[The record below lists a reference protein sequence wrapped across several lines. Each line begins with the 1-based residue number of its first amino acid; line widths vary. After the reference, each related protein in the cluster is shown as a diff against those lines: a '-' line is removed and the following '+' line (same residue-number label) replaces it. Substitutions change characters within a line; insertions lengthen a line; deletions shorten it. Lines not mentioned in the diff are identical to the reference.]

1 MASGFAFVLDR
12 TTQGLARKLTKPTA
26 RITKFGVSYDMTSS
40 SPRPVFLD
48 RTVYRDDGDRGRVTM
63 SGLELWTQSL
73 PIVLIGDP
81 GMGKSY
87 LTEAL
92 VEANQQAKRVK
103 ASAFV
108 RHPARFA
115 LSDGET
121 CLVIDGLDEVAARA
135 ESDPLQ
141 NVLSKLAEI
150 GHPPFVLSCRAAD
163 WRSAGDSREIAEDYG
178 VAPTVWTLAP
188 LTDSE
193 ARRLCALEGLDE
205 SAADKLLR
213 HISDRGL
220 IELATNPLTL
230 KLLIEVAS
238 VTGEQLPDTRREL
251 YETAVRLICREA
263 DAAKLSLPLNDV
275 DLQTALDA
283 AGAIGAAL
291 ILSGCDEISREGLAI
306 AEPGTL
312 ELPNLSDLV
321 EPELAK
327 LMLTSRLFK
336 TEDAARDRFAP
347 IHRTVAENLGARWI
361 VRRFAGRRFARRRV
375 LSLLSRDG
383 VVPASFR
390 GLHAWL
396 SLDTGFAADVI
407 ATDPY
412 GVLIYGDG
420 DSLGAAEGR
429 KVLQALSKL
438 EAEDPF
444 FRGDAWALRSKG
456 CLVQPELKE
465 DLRVYLK
472 SPDVGYQFR
481 SLILEALNGS
491 ELSCEMVEDLEA
503 IALNPDYSYRERV
516 EAADGLVEAV
526 PDDWDKT
533 AFLQALHKLW
543 DESSTRLA
551 LNCLDEFRVGNFA
564 PELIADCILAH
575 TGYLPGRPSN
585 AEQRTSGMLYSMR
598 REMPVQLCASILDRM
613 SEVVDEYS
621 EDHRASDAGWDG
633 WYEIRTF
640 TQTIIRRVLESG
652 FGDADRIARW
662 VVRFEPSDYID
673 DEDRD
678 LVARHFHANQD
689 LRQRVQH
696 SLLFGTEANPDGIPM
711 YRLRRY
717 SVGLWPT
724 PEDVAVHLTTLN
736 AKPSFSN
743 EDRHT
748 WRGLLNAARTDQG
761 IPPSVLDLAEIGASR
776 DAELHRFLHPD
787 PDAEPPQWKKN
798 EEEAERKFAERRA
811 ERDRKELE
819 RLADYR
825 DHIEGI
831 RAGTSGALVT
841 SAEMY
846 HGRYTNVDRKLAQ
859 PARLAQ
865 WMHGDASLIDAAL
878 EGFDR
883 VIDRNDLPTAVQVSD
898 SYAEGKVWN
907 LCHPLL
913 AGLNERLAAGH
924 TMEGVATGVLQTAW
938 CALHVDLLN
947 REGELADLANA
958 LRSRLQDTSG
968 EWEQTLRTW
977 FEPQFRVRKDH
988 VSGLYG
994 FAHKETDTDLVFELC
1009 ADWLA
1014 VFPDLNVESETELM
1028 FGLIRASG
1036 ARRIEAYALLAVLAE
1051 TRLANAADLD
1061 DRRRLLWRSIAFI
1074 TAFDRAVLWQQE
1086 ASNQDFIWEVRR
1098 RIGYGNEVESE
1109 SMTLQIAQAA
1119 WLVSAFRRAWPIAKP
1134 DTYKRGDETS
1144 FDASQFLSRLIH
1156 DLAADT
1162 GDEAASAL
1170 MALVGEAEDGYTNQL
1185 KAARASQQRK
1195 RVEAEFEPVSIAT
1208 LANSMDN
1215 RPPEQHADLQAYV
1228 VSAIEALQDKLKG
1241 DDVDIVDLFYET
1253 KSENLPKVENDCRNA
1268 LFGLLHLEHGIE
1280 ASPEVAMPR
1289 ATRADGG
1296 FRLNAMTIPLEA
1308 KGQWH
1313 SEVWTAAETQL
1324 DENYT
1329 IDHQAAGYGIY
1340 LVFWFGD
1347 DVPERRRLNRPP
1359 RGQRLP
1365 ASGADMKEQ
1374 LEARIASGRRDGIKV
1389 VVLDLERKVRR
1400 K

>member
-1 MASGFAFVLDR
+1 MAGAAE
-12 TTQGLARKLTKPTA
+12 QPT
-26 RITKFGVSYDMTSS
+26 
-40 SPRPVFLD
+40 FLD
-48 RTVYRDDGDRGRVTM
+48 RTVYRSDANSGRVEI
-63 SGLELWTQSL
+63 SALDLWSHSL

-92 VEANQQAKRVK
+92 VLKNGAAKRVK
-103 ASAFV
+103 AGAFV
-108 RHPARFA
+108 RNAKRYA
-115 LSDGET
+115 LKTDET
-121 CLVIDGLDEVAARA
+121 CLVIDGLDEVAART
-135 ESDPLQ
+135 EGDPLQ
-141 NVLSKLAEI
+141 NVLTKLAEI

-163 WRSAGDSREIAEDYG
+163 WRSAGDSVAIAEDYG
-178 VAPTVWTLAP
+178 ALPTVWTLAP
-188 LTDSE
+188 LTDTE
-193 ARRLCALEGLDE
+193 ARRFCALEGLDE
-205 SAADKLLR
+205 NAAERLLR
-213 HISDRGL
+213 HVADRGL
-220 IELATNPLTL
+220 SELAQNPLTL

-238 VTGEQLPDTRREL
+238 VTGEDLPDTRRDL
-251 YETAVRLICREA
+251 YETAVRLICREGDEA
-263 DAAKLSLPLNDV
+263 RLGSALNEIDV
-275 DLQTALDA
+275 QTALDA

-291 ILSGCDEISREGLAI
+291 ILSGCEEISREGLAI
-306 AEPGTL
+306 PEPGTL
-312 ELPNLSDLV
+312 ELPSLSELV
-321 EPELAK
+321 APDLAK
-327 LMLTSRLFK
+327 LVLTSRLFK
-336 TEDAARDRFAP
+336 VEDAVRGRFAP
-347 IHRTVAENLGARWI
+347 IHRTIAEYLGARWLS
-361 VRRFAGRRFARRRV
+361 RRLSGHRFARRRV

-396 SLDTGFAADVI
+396 SLDSNFAADVI
-407 ATDPY
+407 DADPY
-412 GVLIYGDG
+412 GVLVYGDG
-420 DSLGAAEGR
+420 DSLSATEGR
-429 KVLQALSKL
+429 LLLQALSKL
-438 EAEDPF
+438 EADDPF
-444 FRGDAWALRSKG
+444 FRGDAWALRSTG
-456 CLVQPELKE
+456 CLVLPELKE
-465 DLRVYLK
+465 DLRTYLR
-472 SPDVGYQFR
+472 SPSVQFQFR

-491 ELSCEMVEDLEA
+491 ALSRELVEDLEA
-503 IALNPDYSYRERV
+503 IALNSDYSYRERV

-526 PDDWDKT
+526 PDEWDKT

-551 LNCLDEFRVGNFA
+551 LNCLDEFGLGHFA
-564 PELIADCILAH
+564 PELIANCILAH
-575 TGYLPGRPSN
+575 SGYLLGRPSN
-585 AEQRTSGMLYSMR
+585 GEQRTGGMLYSMR
-598 REMPVQLCASILDRM
+598 REMPIQLCAPILDRM
-613 SEVVDEYS
+613 SEAVEEYS
-621 EDHRASDAGWDG
+621 EEHRASDAGWDG

-640 TQTIIRRVLESG
+640 TQTTIRRVLESG

-662 VVRFEPSDYID
+662 VVRFEPSDYTD

-678 LVARHFHANQD
+678 LVASHFVANQE

-696 SLLFGTEANPDGIPM
+696 SLLFGTEADPDGIPM

-717 SVGLWPT
+717 SAGLWPT
-724 PEDVAVHLTTLN
+724 PEDVAVHLKTLN
-736 AKPSFSN
+736 AKSKFSG

-748 WRGLLNAARTDQG
+748 WRGLVNAARTEEG
-761 IPPSVLDLAEIGASR
+761 IPPTVLGLAEIGASR

-787 PDAEPPQWKKN
+787 PDAEPPPWKRN
-798 EEEAERKFAERRA
+798 EEEAERRFAERQA

-859 PARLAQ
+859 TARLAQ

-883 VIDRNDLPTAVQVSD
+883 VIERKDLPSAAQVSD

-913 AGLNERLAAGH
+913 AGLNERLAAGSS
-924 TMEGVATGVLQTAW
+924 MQDVDTGVLQSAW

-947 REGELADLANA
+947 REGELADLASA
-958 LRSRLQDTSG
+958 LRSRLQDTPG
-968 EWEQTLRTW
+968 AWEQTLRTW

-988 VSGLYG
+988 ATALYE
-994 FAHKETDTDLVFELC
+994 FAHKEADTDLVFKLC

-1014 VFPDLNVESETELM
+1014 AFPDLNVESETELM

-1036 ARRIEAYALLAVLAE
+1036 ARRSEAYALLAEQAE
-1051 TRLANAADLD
+1051 TRLANAKELD
-1061 DRRRLLWRSIAFI
+1061 DRRRLLWRSIAFM
-1074 TAFDRAVLWQQE
+1074 TAFDRAEFWQQE
-1086 ASNQDFIWEVRR
+1086 AANQDFIWEVRR

-1109 SMTLQIAQAA
+1109 NMALHIEQAA
-1119 WLVSAFRRAWPIAKP
+1119 WLISAFRRAWPVAKP
-1134 DTYKRGDETS
+1134 ETYKRGDETS

-1162 GDEAASAL
+1162 SDEAASAL
-1170 MALVGEAEDGYTNQL
+1170 MALVGEDEDGYTNQL
-1185 KAARASQQRK
+1185 KAARASQQRR
-1195 RVEAEFEPVSIAT
+1195 RVDAEFEPVSVAT
-1208 LANSMDN
+1208 LANSVDN
-1215 RPPEQHADLQAYV
+1215 RPPEQHSDLQAYAL
-1228 VSAIEALQDKLKG
+1228 SAIEALQDKLRG
-1241 DDVDIVDLFYET
+1241 DDVDIIDLFYET

-1313 SEVWTAAETQL
+1313 SEVWTAAESQL

-1340 LVFWFGD
+1340 LVFWFGE

-1359 RGQRLP
+1359 RGERLP
-1365 ASGADMKEQ
+1365 ASAAEMKEQ

-1389 VVLDLERKVRR
+1389 VVLDLERKVR
-1400 K
+1400 KK